1 LSHRGHYI
9 NFWHSTALRLYRYAG
24 RMENDP
30 TKHHHKLLRDV
41 IILQAKLFVEALRDV
56 ALSPVTL
63 AAALLDFALSHQ
75 QTPRYFYRV
84 LRWGRQS
91 DEWIDPWSASEHGQG
106 KRQEGLDALLSSVE
120 QAVNDPAHGARRA
133 RVLKRW
139 AERHVSR
146 ARRRIESSHT
156 PGPPPPP
163 A

>member
-1 LSHRGHYI
+1 
-9 NFWHSTALRLYRYAG
+9 
-24 RMENDP
+24 MENDP
-30 TKHHHKLLRDV
+30 NTNNHKLLRDV
-41 IILQAKLFVEALRDV
+41 IVLQAKLFVEALRDV

-63 AAALLDFALSHQ
+63 AAAVLDFALSRQ

-106 KRQEGLDALLSSVE
+106 KHQEGLSALLSSVE

-139 AERHVSR
+139 AERQVSR
-146 ARRRIESSHT
+146 ARRRIESGQ
-156 PGPPPPP
+156 PPNPPPPP
-163 A
+163 PV